1 MQNSLKTRST
11 YWQIL
16 PYIQQQKQTIAKAL
30 VCTLGFTVFWPIMAW
45 LIGETASKF
54 VGTGDFKGFTKLAA
68 ASAII
73 FLIRSIIQYGQDTL
87 MAKAALTIALEI
99 RKKTYTHLQKLNI
112 GYFETAKTGD
122 LSYRLTEDIDRIGE
136 VINKFFH
143 QFIPSILQLIVIIGY
158 MIYLNW
164 QLTLGALIIIPLMA
178 LLISWFGEKLLRY
191 SRESQDRISDLSSL
205 LTEVFSGI
213 RLIKAFVAE
222 DYEIARFA
230 EEAEKNR
237 RAKYLSERIK
247 ALQFIV
253 VGFPEAVS
261 IILLFLLGGWQIE
274 QGNLTGSQFISY
286 IAGAALLIDPIAT
299 TTANYGDFKQGEASS
314 DRIFELL
321 AIAPTVVEKPGA
333 LELPHVTGKV
343 EYRNINFAY
352 PPQSP
357 LGKGGKESQPPLGK
371 GGKESQPP
379 LDKGGKESQSP
390 LGKGGKES
398 QPPLDKGGR
407 ESQSPLG
414 KGGKESQPPLDK
426 GGREP
431 QPSLDKGGKEPQPSL
446 DKGGKE
452 PHPPLD
458 KGGQGG
464 VPILQNMSLLALP
477 GEMIALVGASGA
489 GKTTLVNLL
498 PRFYDPQAG
507 QVLIDGIDV
516 QDVTLNT
523 LRRQI
528 GIVPQETILFSGT
541 IAQNIAFGRS
551 FYELKDVEKAAEI
564 ANAHQFI
571 SEFPDG
577 YQTWVGERG
586 VNLSGGQKQRIAI
599 ARAVLLNPRILILDE
614 ATSALDSESEALV
627 QEALERLMQDRT
639 VFIIAHRLATVRKA
653 DRILVL
659 EKGRVVESGT
669 HEELLEKGDRY
680 ARYYAQQFS

>member
-1 MQNSLKTRST
+1 MKTRST

-16 PYIQQQKQTIAKAL
+16 PYLRPQKQTIGKAL
-30 VCTLGFTVFWPIMAW
+30 ACTVVFTVFWPIIAW
-45 LIGETASKF
+45 LVGETAKF
-54 VGTGDFKGFTKLAA
+54 IGKGDLQGFAQIAA
-68 ASAII
+68 LSAII
-73 FLIRSIIQYGQDTL
+73 FLLRGTAQYGQDTL

-99 RKKTYTHLQKLNI
+99 RKKVYSHLQKLNI

-136 VINKFFH
+136 VVNKFFH
-143 QFIPSILQLIVIIGY
+143 QFIPCILQLIAVLGY

-164 QLTLGALIIIPLMA
+164 QLTLGALIIAPLMA
-178 LLISWFGEKLLRY
+178 ILIGWFGERLLSY
-191 SRESQDRISDLSSL
+191 SRQSQNRISDLSAL

-230 EEAEKNR
+230 EEAEQNR
-237 RAKYLSERIK
+237 RAKYLSERVK
-247 ALQFIV
+247 ALQFVV
-253 VGFPEAVS
+253 VGFLEAMSV
-261 IILLFLLGGWQIE
+261 ILLFFLGGWQIS
-274 QGNLTGSQFISY
+274 QGNLTGTQFISY
-286 IAGAALLIDPIAT
+286 IAGVALLIDPIAI

-321 AIAPTVVEKPGA
+321 AIQPAVVEKSGA
-333 LELPHVTGKV
+333 IELPHVTGKV

-352 PPQSP
+352 NS
-357 LGKGGKESQPPLGK
+357 ET
-371 GGKESQPP
+371 
-379 LDKGGKESQSP
+379 
-390 LGKGGKES
+390 
-398 QPPLDKGGR
+398 
-407 ESQSPLG
+407 
-414 KGGKESQPPLDK
+414 
-426 GGREP
+426 
-431 QPSLDKGGKEPQPSL
+431 
-446 DKGGKE
+446 
-452 PHPPLD
+452 
-458 KGGQGG
+458 
-464 VPILQNMSLLALP
+464 PILQNMSLLVLP

-507 QVLIDGIDV
+507 QILIDGIDI

-541 IAQNIAFGRS
+541 IAQNIAFGQS
-551 FYELKDVEKAAEI
+551 YYQLKDVQKAAEI

-614 ATSALDSESEALV
+614 ATSALDSESEGLV
-627 QEALERLMQDRT
+627 QEALERLMRDRT
-639 VFIIAHRLATVRKA
+639 VFIIAHRLATVRRA

-659 EKGRVVESGT
+659 EKGRIVESGT

-680 ARYYAQQFS
+680 AGYYAQQFSQ